1 MPHDL
6 ATRTGRD
13 GRELSG
19 GQLQRLCLARALLV
33 NPRVLVLDEFTANLN
48 TDLEARI
55 RANLER
61 DLPGLTVIE
70 ITHRLEHLDS
80 ADRVFEFGRGRV
92 VARAV
97 PR

>member
-1 MPHDL
+1 MPHNL

-55 RANLER
+55 RTNLER
-61 DLPGLTVIE
+61 DLPGLTIIE

-80 ADRVFEFGRGRV
+80 ADRVFEFDRGRV
-92 VARAV
+92 IARAV

>member
-1 MPHDL
+1 M
-6 ATRTGRD
+6 
-13 GRELSG
+13 
-19 GQLQRLCLARALLV
+19 

-70 ITHRLEHLDS
+70 ITHRLEHLGS
-80 ADRVFEFGRGRV
+80 ADQVFEFDRGRV
-92 VARAV
+92 AART
-97 PR
+97 